1 MIVLILYQYS
11 FAKYVPGLVPLSL
24 SLFLWEEKLHESASY
39 DLSGNL
45 LLAHRSP

>member
-11 FAKYVPGLVPLSL
+11 FAKYVPGLTPL